1 MTQNKQK
8 RILNLLLDRYER
20 RGLYDA
26 QTLENVRA
34 VTLNIGKEFPEYKD
48 AFRVED
54 IAEFDAAIEDLT
66 IRNVLSGRKDARGMY
81 GTVRLCLSSVEEAY
95 RLVGRT
101 SISFVRQ
108 RQVHLL
114 RQYESAGGP
123 ALWAFCKSQLERL
136 AQNKSIAFGIGDEYE
151 TLWHTLMALQAIE
164 RLSQETYARNFSE
177 AVFHDSKRFQT
188 IRPKIERI
196 LCEYG
201 DQQVASKRILE
212 QYNLFDNPAHIWVK
226 GLLQVAYLGGM
237 INVAA
242 VPGGIALPSR
252 SLGQIQSIVV
262 RCAKIVTVENLT
274 TYHDTEESDCAV
286 FYLGGF
292 LNQTRR
298 QFLQK
303 IYADNPK
310 LSFSHKGDLDVYG
323 FLILEHLKSSTGI
336 PFEPIDMDLSTLQ
349 RCYDAGHYKHL
360 TEQDKKAMA
369 SSELHPYKEILQF
382 MLEHNCKVEQES
394 LEAMR
399 LSYLS

>member
-1 MTQNKQK
+1 MIQSKQK

-26 QTLENVRA
+26 QTVENVRA
-34 VTLNIGKEFPEYKD
+34 VTLNVGKEFPEYMD

-66 IRNVLSGRKDARGMY
+66 TRNVVSGRKDARGMY
-81 GTVRLCLSSVEEAY
+81 GTVRLCLPSIEEAY
-95 RLVGRT
+95 RLAERT
-101 SISFVRQ
+101 SIFFVRQ
-108 RQVHLL
+108 RQVNLL
-114 RQYESAGGP
+114 HQYETTGGP

-151 TLWHTLMALQAIE
+151 TLWHILLALQAIE
-164 RLSQETYARNFSE
+164 RLSQETYVRNFSE
-177 AVFHDSKRFQT
+177 AVFHDSKRFQS

-196 LCEYG
+196 LGEYG
-201 DQQVASKRILE
+201 DQQADSKRILE

-226 GLLQVAYLGGM
+226 GHLQVVYLAGV

-242 VPGGIALPSR
+242 VPGGVALPSR
-252 SLGQIQSIVV
+252 SLGQIQNIAAN
-262 RCAKIVTVENLT
+262 CAKVVTVENLT
-274 TYHDTEESDCAV
+274 TYYDTDESDCAV

-303 IYADNPK
+303 IFADNPK

-336 PFEPIDMDLSTLQ
+336 SFEPMDMDLSTLQ
-349 RCYDAGHYKHL
+349 RCYEAGHYKSL

-369 SSELHPYKEILQF
+369 ASELHPYKEVLQF

-399 LSYLS
+399 LSYHS